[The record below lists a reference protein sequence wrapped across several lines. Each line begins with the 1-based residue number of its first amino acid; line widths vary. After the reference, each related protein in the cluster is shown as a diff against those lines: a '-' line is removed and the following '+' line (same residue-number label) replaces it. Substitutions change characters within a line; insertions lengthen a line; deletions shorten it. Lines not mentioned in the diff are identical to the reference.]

1 LAEALREARRA
12 DLPAEHTGPR
22 GLRRR

>member
-1 LAEALREARRA
+1 VKALGKGRRA
-12 DLPAEHTGPR
+12 DLPAEHTGSW